1 MSMSTLS
8 MRPVLPS
15 AAVGAAVSLAA
26 VALAAAPAEARPS
39 PGKASS
45 SDMPMGY
52 PRSTFHHTAFATNTT
67 MHMPNSPAAL
77 AARGKLLW

>member
-1 MSMSTLS
+1 
-8 MRPVLPS
+8 
-15 AAVGAAVSLAA
+15 
-26 VALAAAPAEARPS
+26 
-39 PGKASS
+39 
-45 SDMPMGY
+45 MGY